1 MRYYKKMEVEQLTQE
16 HKEEISQP
24 RDNTKH
30 QKKDGGISNQQ
41 RISAMEAM
49 LEEQA
54 HVIAELLADRDIPP
68 LPPLPPP
75 ILQDPYK
82 HLQTPSGFNQRK

>member
-1 MRYYKKMEVEQLTQE
+1 MEFENLTQE
-16 HKEEISQP
+16 QKEELRQHRES
-24 RDNTKH
+24 TKH
-30 QKKDGGISNQQ
+30 QKKDGGISNQHM
-41 RISAMEAM
+41 ISGMEAM
-49 LEEQA
+49 IEDQSHIITSLS
-54 HVIAELLADRDIPP
+54 ADRDIPP

>member
-1 MRYYKKMEVEQLTQE
+1 
-16 HKEEISQP
+16 
-24 RDNTKH
+24 
-30 QKKDGGISNQQ
+30 
-41 RISAMEAM
+41 MEAM